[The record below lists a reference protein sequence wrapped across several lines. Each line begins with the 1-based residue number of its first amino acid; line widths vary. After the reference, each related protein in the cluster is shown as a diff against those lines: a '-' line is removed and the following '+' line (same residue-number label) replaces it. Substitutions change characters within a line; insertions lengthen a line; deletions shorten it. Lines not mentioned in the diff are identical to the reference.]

1 MEDII
6 GLSRAYI
13 DKIVSHKALRKDSN
27 IGKALILD
35 SYTTQVVANVYSQTQ
50 VLEKEFYLVEQLGA
64 VHEPMPHLKAA
75 IFVRPSAENVT
86 LLVRELSS
94 PRFKEY
100 HIFFSN
106 VLSRGLLR
114 RLADAD
120 ENELV
125 KQVHEYFGDFIPVN
139 EDLFTLNLPGSLRLS
154 CSEATES
161 APLFS
166 QSVEGILSMLLS
178 LKVEPSQ
185 IRYQGSS
192 EVAHRVAIEVQRNV
206 QADGI
211 FHFTRQEGPMVL
223 VLDRMDDPVTP
234 LLSQWTYQ
242 AMVHELLG
250 LNRNRIQL
258 KGAPGIRKD
267 LEEVVLSSTQD
278 EFFARHRH
286 SNYGDLG
293 QAIKELLDNY
303 QREAKMN
310 EKLSSVEDMQAFM
323 ERYPAFRS
331 KSHNVS
337 KHVALM
343 SELSRLIE
351 SCKLMDVSQLE
362 QELACNDDHTAQSR
376 ELFDKIRG
384 NSIKAADKLRLG
396 LLYVLR
402 YETQVDVS
410 ALKREL
416 VDGGVPAAK
425 VELVDALLKH
435 GGKMK
440 RAPGLYGDGSFM
452 SRMAKN
458 LQTGIAGV
466 ENVYTQHVPLLINT
480 LDSALKGK
488 LKESTFPGVGP
499 IPASTPKSIIVFV
512 VGGVTYEEGTKVA
525 EINASGIK
533 VILGG
538 TTIHNSNTFL
548 NELRGM

>member
-192 EVAHRVAIEVQRNV
+192 EVSAEGGITFRDVTLFPLTKCPMLRLPTGLPLRSKGMSRPTVFSILRGRRVRWCWCWIEWM
-206 QADGI
+206 
-211 FHFTRQEGPMVL
+211 TRS
-223 VLDRMDDPVTP
+223 RR
-234 LLSQWTYQ
+234 S
-242 AMVHELLG
+242 
-250 LNRNRIQL
+250 
-258 KGAPGIRKD
+258 
-267 LEEVVLSSTQD
+267 
-278 EFFARHRH
+278 
-286 SNYGDLG
+286 
-293 QAIKELLDNY
+293 
-303 QREAKMN
+303 
-310 EKLSSVEDMQAFM
+310 
-323 ERYPAFRS
+323 FRS
-331 KSHNVS
+331 G
-337 KHVALM
+337 LT
-343 SELSRLIE
+343 RPWF
-351 SCKLMDVSQLE
+351 
-362 QELACNDDHTAQSR
+362 T
-376 ELFDKIRG
+376 
-384 NSIKAADKLRLG
+384 NSWA
-396 LLYVLR
+396 
-402 YETQVDVS
+402 
-410 ALKREL
+410 
-416 VDGGVPAAK
+416 
-425 VELVDALLKH
+425 
-435 GGKMK
+435 
-440 RAPGLYGDGSFM
+440 
-452 SRMAKN
+452 
-458 LQTGIAGV
+458 
-466 ENVYTQHVPLLINT
+466 
-480 LDSALKGK
+480 
-488 LKESTFPGVGP
+488 
-499 IPASTPKSIIVFV
+499 
-512 VGGVTYEEGTKVA
+512 
-525 EINASGIK
+525 
-533 VILGG
+533 
-538 TTIHNSNTFL
+538 
-548 NELRGM
+548 